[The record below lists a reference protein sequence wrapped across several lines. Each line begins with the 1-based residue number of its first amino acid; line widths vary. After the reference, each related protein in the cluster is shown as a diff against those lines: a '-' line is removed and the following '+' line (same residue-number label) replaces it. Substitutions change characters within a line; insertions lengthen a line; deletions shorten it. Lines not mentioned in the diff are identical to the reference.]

1 MENKFNTKKMIVN
14 AILIAIGAVLHV
26 ASPTFG
32 VAQPD
37 FALAMLFIIILI
49 NRDYKSALFSGI
61 IIGIFTAITTKTV
74 GGQLPNIIDKVV
86 TANIA
91 YLMLIPLRDR
101 FNKNIQAI
109 MLLIVG
115 TFVSGTVFLTSMIAI
130 VGIPFSALP
139 TGLLS
144 VVLPTACINVVLGV
158 IIFNVVN
165 QAIKQVHLN
174 LK

>member
-1 MENKFNTKKMIVN
+1 
-14 AILIAIGAVLHV
+14 
-26 ASPTFG
+26 
-32 VAQPD
+32 
-37 FALAMLFIIILI
+37 
-49 NRDYKSALFSGI
+49 
-61 IIGIFTAITTKTV
+61 
-74 GGQLPNIIDKVV
+74 
-86 TANIA
+86 
-91 YLMLIPLRDR
+91 MLIPLRDR

-109 MLLIVG
+109 TLLIVG

-139 TGLLS
+139 AGLLS

>member
-1 MENKFNTKKMIVN
+1 MEKKFNTKKMIIN
-14 AILIAIGAVLHV
+14 PILIAVGVVLHV
-26 ASPTFG
+26 VSPTFG

-49 NRDYKSALFSGI
+49 NKDYKSALFSGV

-86 TANIA
+86 TASIA

-101 FNKNIQAI
+101 VNKNIQAI
-109 MLLIVG
+109 ILFIVG
-115 TFVSGTVFLTSMIAI
+115 TFISGTVFLTSMIAI

-144 VVLPTACINVVLGV
+144 VVLPTACINVVLGI

-174 LK
+174 V